1 MKGAGPMELIE
12 CMEISPRG
20 FACTRPAD
28 HGGAFHVAHTDEVR
42 DGRRVVVDRW
52 QIDGEA

>member
-1 MKGAGPMELIE
+1 MELTE

-20 FACTRPAD
+20 FGCTRPAD
-28 HGGAFHVAHTDEVR
+28 HGGKFHVAHTDEVR

-52 QIDGEA
+52 LIDGEA